1 MDGGTLIGLLLNHSP
16 MPWNDDIDT
25 LIDIENKDKAIRLLL
40 RTGGHIMKS
49 FYDGW
54 YSKLWDTSAP
64 HVDSG
69 SVHNWSFVM
78 VWKNLTHT
86 WEKHIKGKQKKYA
99 GHMYPQNM
107 VYPVTLRPYGY
118 GNLVASVPHDGKK

>member
-69 SVHNWSFVM
+69 SVHNWSFVNIR
-78 VWKNLTHT
+78 WFEKISHTLGKNISRANRKNMQVTCILKT
-86 WEKHIKGKQKKYA
+86 WYIQ
-99 GHMYPQNM
+99 
-107 VYPVTLRPYGY
+107 
-118 GNLVASVPHDGKK
+118 

>member
-49 FYDGW
+49 FYDGR
-54 YSKLWDTSAP
+54 YSKLWDI
-64 HVDSG
+64 HQ
-69 SVHNWSFVM
+69 HLM
-78 VWKNLTHT
+78 L
-86 WEKHIKGKQKKYA
+86 I
-99 GHMYPQNM
+99 
-107 VYPVTLRPYGY
+107 
-118 GNLVASVPHDGKK
+118 VAQFIIGLLLI